1 MTYTCKFCGKVQK
14 RSKVYPNELC
24 QGCYKYFHDGGTI
37 NPLPSRGEIA
47 RDSRGFVVCHICGR
61 AYKRLGSHIRESHG
75 MTIAEYKEMFGLCS
89 NSRTTEHEYSEL
101 MRRHAIEN
109 NMPEQL
115 LAAGFNTRIKTGET
129 RLRKGKQVR
138 LQESLDKRKRKMR

>member
-1 MTYTCKFCGKVQK
+1 
-14 RSKVYPNELC
+14 
-24 QGCYKYFHDGGTI
+24 
-37 NPLPSRGEIA
+37 
-47 RDSRGFVVCHICGR
+47 
-61 AYKRLGSHIRESHG
+61 

-101 MRRHAIEN
+101 MRRYAIDN

-138 LQESLDKRKRKMR
+138 LQESLDKRKRKTR